1 MRRVAW
7 GLAALLVLLAG
18 LVAAGV
24 WMTTTAGGFRWLT
37 ETVAALSGGRL
48 KFEGVDGHL
57 GAPLGIRKLTLVTD
71 TQRIEIERLRLEWQP
86 RALWQRRVE
95 VDLLAAQAMRI
106 SILKKDPTPPALPA
120 SLRLPLDVR
129 VHAIDLARLD
139 FVEAGASMTFS
150 NLRARLD
157 GTGERYRLSGATL
170 ETPWADIGG
179 QIDLGKD
186 APFALRGQ
194 VDAVR
199 RAPLPVTARLELSG
213 ELAALE
219 FQLNA
224 AAEDMRFLA
233 SGEAA
238 PFAKV
243 RLPRLLVAG
252 EGIDPR
258 RFAADA
264 PSADLAFSG
273 IFEGQPG
280 ERLLGAFSLSN
291 QLAGRLDQDRLP
303 LANLTGAVF
312 GDSTRADVSDLV
324 IDLGAA
330 GQFTGDGQWRDGRF
344 TVNLESPRLDLAG
357 LHRDLNAT
365 RMRAVLQLAGDA
377 ARQTLGGEVTETWGQ
392 GRFILSH
399 ADATLRLESA
409 NFRGQAGRL
418 AAQGEL
424 RLDAGRAF
432 SAEFDATQINPA
444 RFGKF
449 PRGRLNAR
457 GKASGALAPE
467 LRLQSQFTLPPGELE
482 GRPVKGQGR
491 LRYESRHLADADI
504 DLDLA
509 GNLAKV
515 KGAFGRAGDRLT
527 WDIDAP
533 ALARLKLGL
542 GGRLSSAGSVS
553 GDPAALQIEAVAAAS
568 GLRLPGDIAA
578 DALDLQLDLQ
588 AATSGAFNG
597 RLDARGVTLA
607 GQRLSVV
614 SADLQG
620 RRNDHTL
627 TLDAR
632 MPDWQVTASL
642 AGGLDEQQIWRGKLN
657 QAAARGPWPMQLTAP
672 ATLLLSRERQQVSD
686 LALTLAGGRLSV
698 EQFSRQGT
706 QLASRGAL
714 ANLPLAPLLALLETE
729 PPFTTD
735 LRVDGGWNLRAGDS
749 LDGQLRLR
757 RQSGD
762 VRMKEPAQSLG
773 LTTLALDLDAVAS
786 HVTAHIEA
794 ASREAGQLRAD
805 GQATVLRAGA
815 FFTLPRTAPL
825 AWTAQLDVPDLRLV
839 RLFIPVGI
847 RADARLNAQL
857 TGSGTLAA
865 PRIDGRIA
873 AEKIRFTMPDEG
885 VAITDGTLKLILD
898 DDRVRVQEGVLKGQ
912 SGRILVSGEA
922 RLRDPQAGLAL
933 TFEKFAATNRSD
945 RRVIISG
952 VSQLN
957 LDLKRLQLTGELTA
971 DRARLETP
979 EASRPRL
986 SEDVVVAGRPPREKS
1001 AARRIPLLLDLK
1013 LNLGNDFLFK
1023 GGGLDA
1029 RLGGQLRV
1037 FTANDV
1043 LRQDRPEG
1051 ERLAA
1056 YPSRVLRGEGR
1067 IQVETGRYAAYGQSL
1082 DIERGVLSFI
1092 GPIDNPGIDVLA
1104 VRKTPTVKAGVQVRG
1119 TVQRPLVTLYS
1130 DPALPDTEKLS
1141 WLVLGHGL
1149 ETGEQQEFALLQL
1162 AAGALLGRAESV
1174 GMQAQLA
1181 EALRIESFGVRAG
1194 EGEDLSSTVVSVGK
1208 RLSSRTMLSYEQSLA
1223 GLSQVV
1229 KVLYQLSPH
1238 VRLEAQAGQ
1247 QSSFD
1252 VFYTREYD

>member
-1 MRRVAW
+1 MPGGWAS
-7 GLAALLVLLAG
+7 LLAG
-18 LVAAGV
+18 LAVLVLAV
-24 WMTTTAGGFRWLT
+24 MWLTTTATGFLWLAKQAT
-37 ETVAALSGGRL
+37 PLSDGRL
-48 KFEGVDGHL
+48 VLEGVEGHL
-57 GAPLGIRKLTLVTD
+57 GASVRIQKLIVKTD
-71 TQRIEIERLRLEWQP
+71 TQRITLQRVKLDWQP
-86 RALWQRRVE
+86 RSLWHRLIE
-95 VDLLAAQAMRI
+95 IDLLAAQHARVD
-106 SILKKDPTPPALPA
+106 ILKKDPTPPAYPGT
-120 SLRLPLDVR
+120 LRWLLDIRVAAWDVAQLDVVDMGQTLR
-129 VHAIDLARLD
+129 FNALHGKVDGRGDRFDLIAA
-139 FVEAGASMTFS
+139 AG
-150 NLRARLD
+150 
-157 GTGERYRLSGATL
+157 
-170 ETPWADIGG
+170 TPWADVNG
-179 QIDLGKD
+179 QFGIQKD
-186 APFALRGQ
+186 APFKLQGQ
-194 VDAVR
+194 FNAIR
-199 RAPLPVTARLELSG
+199 NTPVPVQATLGLTG
-213 ELAALE
+213 ELAAIDFKLDA
-219 FQLNA
+219 L
-224 AAEDMRFLA
+224 AEGMNVMA
-233 SGEAA
+233 SGQAA
-238 PFAKV
+238 PFARV

-252 EGIDPR
+252 EGIDPSQ
-258 RFAADA
+258 FAADA

-273 IFEGQPG
+273 MFEGQPG
-280 ERLLGAFSLSN
+280 ERLLGTFSLSN
-291 QLAGRLDQDRLP
+291 RLAGRLDQNRLP

-344 TVNLESPRLDLAG
+344 TVNLQSPRLDLAG

-392 GRFILSH
+392 GRFTLSH

-409 NFRGQAGRL
+409 NFSGQAGRL
-418 AAQGEL
+418 TAQGEL

-457 GKASGALAPE
+457 GEASGALLPE

-509 GNLAKV
+509 GNLARL

-533 ALARLKLGL
+533 ALARLNLGL
-542 GGRLSSAGSVS
+542 AGRLTSTGSVS
-553 GDPAALQIEAVAAAS
+553 GDPAALQIEAVVAAS

-578 DALDLQLDLQ
+578 DTLDLELDLQ

-620 RRNDHTL
+620 RRNAHTL

-698 EQFSRQGT
+698 EQFSRQGV

-735 LRVDGGWNLRAGDS
+735 LRVDGDWNLRAGDS

-762 VRMKEPAQSLG
+762 VRMKDPAQSLG

-786 HVTAHIEA
+786 RVTAHIEA

-805 GQATVLRAGA
+805 GQATLPREGA

-873 AEKIRFTMPDEG
+873 ADAIRFSMPEEG

-933 TFEKFAATNRSD
+933 TFEKFAVTNRSD

-971 DRARLETP
+971 DRARLEIP

-986 SEDVVVAGRPPREKS
+986 SEDVVVVGRPPREKS

-1013 LNLGNDFLFK
+1013 LNLGDDFLFK

-1037 FTANDV
+1037 FTVND
-1043 LRQDRPEG
+1043 
-1051 ERLAA
+1051 A
-1056 YPSRVLRGEGR
+1056 LRGEGR
-1067 IQVETGRYAAYGQSL
+1067 IQVEAGRYAAYGQSL

-1162 AAGALLGRAESV
+1162 AAGALLGQAESV

-1181 EALRIESFGVRAG
+1181 EALRIESFGVHAG
-1194 EGEDLSSTVVSVGK
+1194 EGDDLSSTVVSVGK
-1208 RLSSRTMLSYEQSLA
+1208 RLSSRTMLSYEQSLD
-1223 GLSQVV
+1223 GLTQVV

>member
-7 GLAALLVLLAG
+7 GLGSLLAALAILALAVLWL
-18 LVAAGV
+18 
-24 WMTTTAGGFRWLT
+24 TTTATGFLWLAKQAT
-37 ETVAALSGGRL
+37 PLSDGRL
-48 KFEGVDGHL
+48 VLEGVEGHL
-57 GAPLGIRKLTLVTD
+57 GASVRIQKLIVRTD
-71 TQRIEIERLRLEWQP
+71 TQRITLQQVKLDWQP
-86 RALWQRRVE
+86 RSLWHRLIE
-95 VDLLAAQAMRI
+95 IDLLAAQHARVD
-106 SILKKDPTPPALPA
+106 ILKKDPTPPAYPGT
-120 SLRLPLDVR
+120 LRWLLDIRVAAWDVAHLDVVDMGQTLR
-129 VHAIDLARLD
+129 FNALHGMVDGRGDRFDLIAA
-139 FVEAGASMTFS
+139 AG
-150 NLRARLD
+150 
-157 GTGERYRLSGATL
+157 
-170 ETPWADIGG
+170 TPWADVNG
-179 QIDLGKD
+179 QFGIQKD
-186 APFALRGQ
+186 APFKLQGRFNAIRNT
-194 VDAVR
+194 
-199 RAPLPVTARLELSG
+199 PVPVQATLGLTG
-213 ELAALE
+213 ELAAIDFKLDA
-219 FQLNA
+219 L
-224 AAEDMRFLA
+224 AEGMNVMA
-233 SGEAA
+233 SGQAA

-258 RFAADA
+258 QFAADA

-280 ERLLGAFSLSN
+280 ERLLGTFSLSN
-291 QLAGRLDQDRLP
+291 QLPGRLDQDRLP

-392 GRFILSH
+392 GRFTLSH

-409 NFRGQAGRL
+409 NFSGQAGRL
-418 AAQGEL
+418 TAQGEL

-467 LRLQSQFTLPPGELE
+467 LRLQSQFTLPQGELE

-491 LRYESRHLADADI
+491 LRYENRHLADADI

-509 GNLAKV
+509 GNLARL

-542 GGRLSSAGSVS
+542 GGRLSSRGSVS
-553 GDPAALQIEAVAAAS
+553 GDPAALQIEAVVAAS

-578 DALDLQLDLQ
+578 DALDLELDLQ
-588 AATSGAFNG
+588 AAASGAFNG
-597 RLDARGVTLA
+597 RLGARGVTLA
-607 GQRLSVV
+607 GQRLSTMDANV
-614 SADLQG
+614 QG
-620 RRNDHTL
+620 RRNAHTL
-627 TLDAR
+627 SLDAR

-657 QAAARGPWPMQLTAP
+657 QAAAQGPWPMQLTAP

-686 LALTLAGGRLSV
+686 LALTLAGGRLNV

-735 LRVDGGWNLRAGDS
+735 LRVDGDWNLRAGDS

-773 LTTLALDLDAVAS
+773 LTTLVLDLDAVAS
-786 HVTAHIEA
+786 HVTARIEA

-805 GQATVLRAGA
+805 GQATLLREGA
-815 FFTLPRTAPL
+815 FFTLPRSAPL

-847 RADARLNAQL
+847 RADARLEAQL
-857 TGSGTLAA
+857 TGSGSLAA

-873 AEKIRFTMPDEG
+873 AERIRFTMPDEG
-885 VAITDGTLKLILD
+885 VAITDGTLKLLLA

-912 SGRILVSGEA
+912 SGRILLSGEA
-922 RLRDPQAGLAL
+922 RLRDPQAGLAF
-933 TFEKFAATNRSD
+933 TFEKFAVTNRSD
-945 RRVIISG
+945 RRVVISG

-971 DRARLETP
+971 DRARLETQ
-979 EASRPRL
+979 EASRPAL
-986 SEDVVVAGRPPREKS
+986 SSDVVVVGRLPREKS

-1013 LNLGNDFLFK
+1013 LNLGDDFLFK

-1029 RLGGQLRV
+1029 RLDGQLRV
-1037 FTANDV
+1037 FTAN
-1043 LRQDRPEG
+1043 G
-1051 ERLAA
+1051 
-1056 YPSRVLRGEGR
+1056 VLRGEGR
-1067 IQVETGRYAAYGQSL
+1067 IQVVEGRYAAYGQSL

-1092 GPIDNPGIDVLA
+1092 GPINNPGIDVLA

-1119 TVQRPLVTLYS
+1119 TVRRPLVTLYS

-1149 ETGEQQEFALLQL
+1149 GTGGQEEFAVLQI

-1174 GMQAQLA
+1174 NMQAQLA

-1208 RLSSRTMLSYEQSLA
+1208 RLSSRTMLSYEQSLD
-1223 GLSQVV
+1223 GLTQVV

>member
-1 MRRVAW
+1 M
-7 GLAALLVLLAG
+7 AALAVLVL
-18 LVAAGV
+18 GV
-24 WMTTTAGGFRWLT
+24 LWLTTTATGFLWLAKQAT
-37 ETVAALSGGRL
+37 PLSDGRL
-48 KFEGVDGHL
+48 VLEGVEGHL
-57 GAPLGIRKLTLVTD
+57 GASVRIEKLIVKTD
-71 TQRIEIERLRLEWQP
+71 TQRITLQRVKLDWQP
-86 RALWQRRVE
+86 RSLWHRLIE
-95 VDLLAAQAMRI
+95 IDLLAAQHARVD
-106 SILKKDPTPPALPA
+106 ILKKDPTPPAYPGT
-120 SLRLPLDVR
+120 LRWLLDIRVAAWDVAQLDVVDIGQTLR
-129 VHAIDLARLD
+129 FNALHGKVDGRGDRFD
-139 FVEAGASMTFS
+139 FIAAAG
-150 NLRARLD
+150 
-157 GTGERYRLSGATL
+157 
-170 ETPWADIGG
+170 TPWADVNG
-179 QIDLGKD
+179 QFGIQKD
-186 APFALRGQ
+186 APFKLQGQ
-194 VDAVR
+194 FNAIR
-199 RAPLPVTARLELSG
+199 NTPVPVQATLGLTG
-213 ELAALE
+213 ELAAIDFKLDA
-219 FQLNA
+219 L
-224 AAEDMRFLA
+224 AEGMNVMA
-233 SGEAA
+233 SGQAA
-238 PFAKV
+238 PFARV

-252 EGIDPR
+252 EGIDPSQ
-258 RFAADA
+258 FVADA
-264 PSADLAFSG
+264 PAADLAFSG

-280 ERLLGAFSLSN
+280 ERLLGTFSLSN
-291 QLAGRLDQDRLP
+291 RLAGRLDQDRLP

-357 LHRDLNAT
+357 LHRDLNAS

-392 GRFILSH
+392 GRFTLSH
-399 ADATLRLESA
+399 ADAILRLDSA
-409 NFRGQAGRL
+409 NFSGQAGRL
-418 AAQGEL
+418 TAQGEL
-424 RLDAGRAF
+424 QLDASRAF

-457 GKASGALAPE
+457 GEASGALAPE
-467 LRLQSQFTLPPGELE
+467 LRLQSQFTLPPGELD
-482 GRPVKGQGR
+482 GRPVTGRGR
-491 LRYESRHLADADI
+491 LRYESGHLADADI

-509 GNLAKV
+509 GNLARL

-542 GGRLSSAGSVS
+542 AGRLTSTGSVG
-553 GDPAALQIEAVAAAS
+553 GDPAALQIEAVVAAS

-578 DALDLQLDLQ
+578 DALDLELALQ

-607 GQRLSVV
+607 GQRLSTIDANV
-614 SADLQG
+614 QG
-620 RRNDHTL
+620 RRNAHTL

-657 QAAARGPWPMQLTAP
+657 QAAAHGPWPMQLTAP

-698 EQFSRQGT
+698 EQFSRQGV

-714 ANLPLAPLLALLETE
+714 ANLPLAPLLGLLKTE

-735 LRVDGGWNLRAGDS
+735 LRVDGDWNLRAGDS

-773 LTTLALDLDAVAS
+773 LTMLALDLDAVAS
-786 HVTAHIEA
+786 RVTAHVEA

-805 GQATVLRAGA
+805 GQATLLREGA

-857 TGSGTLAA
+857 AGSGSLAA
-865 PRIDGRIA
+865 PRIDGRITA
-873 AEKIRFTMPDEG
+873 DAIRFSMPEEG
-885 VAITDGTLKLILD
+885 VAITDGTLKLILE

-933 TFEKFAATNRSD
+933 TFEKFAVTNRSD
-945 RRVIISG
+945 RRVVISG

-986 SEDVVVAGRPPREKS
+986 SEDVVVVGRPPREKS

-1013 LNLGNDFLFK
+1013 LNLGDDFLFK

-1037 FTANDV
+1037 FTVND
-1043 LRQDRPEG
+1043 
-1051 ERLAA
+1051 A
-1056 YPSRVLRGEGR
+1056 LRGEGR
-1067 IQVETGRYAAYGQSL
+1067 IQVEAGRYAAYGQSL

-1130 DPALPDTEKLS
+1130 DPALPDTEKLA

-1149 ETGEQQEFALLQL
+1149 GTGGQQEFALLQL
-1162 AAGALLGRAESV
+1162 AAGALLGQAESV

-1194 EGEDLSSTVVSVGK
+1194 EGDDLSSAVVSVGK
-1208 RLSSRTMLSYEQSLA
+1208 RLSSRTMLSYEQSLD

>member
-1 MRRVAW
+1 LRRVAW
-7 GLAALLVLLAG
+7 GLGSLLAALAVLVLVVLW
-18 LVAAGV
+18 L
-24 WMTTTAGGFRWLT
+24 TTTATGFLWLAKQAT
-37 ETVAALSGGRL
+37 PLSDGRL
-48 KFEGVDGHL
+48 VLEGVEGHL
-57 GAPLGIRKLTLVTD
+57 GASVRIQKLIVKTD
-71 TQRIEIERLRLEWQP
+71 TQRITLQQVKLDWQP
-86 RALWQRRVE
+86 RSLWHRLIE
-95 VDLLAAQAMRI
+95 IDLLAAQHARVD
-106 SILKKDPTPPALPA
+106 ILKKDPTPPAYPGT
-120 SLRLPLDVR
+120 LRWLLDIRVAAWEVAQLDVVDMGQTLR
-129 VHAIDLARLD
+129 FNALHGKVDGRGDRFDLIAA
-139 FVEAGASMTFS
+139 AG
-150 NLRARLD
+150 
-157 GTGERYRLSGATL
+157 
-170 ETPWADIGG
+170 TPWADVNG
-179 QIDLGKD
+179 QFGIQKD
-186 APFALRGQ
+186 APFKLQGQ
-194 VDAVR
+194 FNAIR
-199 RAPLPVTARLELSG
+199 NTPVPVQATLGLTG
-213 ELAALE
+213 ELAAIDFKLDA
-219 FQLNA
+219 L
-224 AAEDMRFLA
+224 AEGMNVMA
-233 SGEAA
+233 SGLAA
-238 PFAKV
+238 PFARV

-252 EGIDPR
+252 EGIDPSQ
-258 RFAADA
+258 FVADA

-280 ERLLGAFSLSN
+280 ERLLGTFSLSN
-291 QLAGRLDQDRLP
+291 RLAGRLDQNRLP

-344 TVNLESPRLDLAG
+344 TVNLESPRLNLAG
-357 LHRDLNAT
+357 LHSDLNAT

-377 ARQTLGGEVTETWGQ
+377 TRQTLDGEVTETWGQ
-392 GRFILSH
+392 GRFTLSH
-399 ADATLRLESA
+399 ADAILRLESA
-409 NFRGQAGRL
+409 NFSGQAGRL
-418 AAQGEL
+418 TAQGEL
-424 RLDAGRAF
+424 RLVADRAF

-457 GKASGALAPE
+457 GKASGALLPE

-491 LRYESRHLADADI
+491 LRYENRHLADADI

-509 GNLAKV
+509 GNLARF

-527 WDIDAP
+527 WNIDAP

-542 GGRLSSAGSVS
+542 AGRLTSTGSVS
-553 GDPAALQIEAVAAAS
+553 GDPAALQIEAAVAAS

-578 DALDLQLDLQ
+578 DALDLELDLQ

-614 SADLQG
+614 RADLQG
-620 RRNDHTL
+620 RRNAHTL

-657 QAAARGPWPMQLTAP
+657 QAAAQGPWPMQLTAP

-698 EQFSRQGT
+698 EQFSRQGV

-714 ANLPLAPLLALLETE
+714 ANLPLAPLLGLLKTE
-729 PPFTTD
+729 PLFTTD
-735 LRVDGGWNLRAGDS
+735 LRADGDWNLRAGDS

-773 LTTLALDLDAVAS
+773 LTMLALDLDAVAS
-786 HVTAHIEA
+786 RVTAHVEA

-805 GQATVLRAGA
+805 GQATLLREGA
-815 FFTLPRTAPL
+815 FFTLPRTASL

-873 AEKIRFTMPDEG
+873 ADAIRFSMPEEG
-885 VAITDGTLKLILD
+885 VAITDGTLKLILE

-933 TFEKFAATNRSD
+933 TFEKFAVTNRSD
-945 RRVIISG
+945 RRIVISG

-957 LDLKRLQLTGELTA
+957 LDLKRLQLTGEFTA

-986 SEDVVVAGRPPREKS
+986 SEDVVVVGQPPREKS

-1013 LNLGNDFLFK
+1013 LNLGDDFLFK

-1037 FTANDV
+1037 FTAN
-1043 LRQDRPEG
+1043 G
-1051 ERLAA
+1051 
-1056 YPSRVLRGEGR
+1056 VLRGEGR
-1067 IQVETGRYAAYGQSL
+1067 IQVVKGRYAAYGQSL

-1130 DPALPDTEKLS
+1130 DPALTDTEKLS

-1149 ETGEQQEFALLQL
+1149 ETGGQQEFALLQI
-1162 AAGALLGRAESV
+1162 AAGALLGQAESV

-1181 EALRIESFGVRAG
+1181 EALHIESFGVHAG
-1194 EGEDLSSTVVSVGK
+1194 EGEDLSSAVVSVGK
-1208 RLSSRTMLSYEQSLA
+1208 RLSSRTMLSYEQSLD

>member
-1 MRRVAW
+1 M
-7 GLAALLVLLAG
+7 AALAVLVL
-18 LVAAGV
+18 GV
-24 WMTTTAGGFRWLT
+24 LWLTTTATGFLWLAKQAT
-37 ETVAALSGGRL
+37 PLSDGRL
-48 KFEGVDGHL
+48 VLEGVEGHL
-57 GAPLGIRKLTLVTD
+57 GASVRIEKLIVKTD
-71 TQRIEIERLRLEWQP
+71 TQRITLQRVKLDWQP
-86 RALWQRRVE
+86 RSLWHRLIE
-95 VDLLAAQAMRI
+95 IDLLAAQHARVD
-106 SILKKDPTPPALPA
+106 ILKKDPTPPAYPGT
-120 SLRLPLDVR
+120 LRWLLDIRVAAWDVAQLDVVDIGQTLR
-129 VHAIDLARLD
+129 FNALHGKVDGRGDRFD
-139 FVEAGASMTFS
+139 FIAAAG
-150 NLRARLD
+150 
-157 GTGERYRLSGATL
+157 
-170 ETPWADIGG
+170 TPWADVNG
-179 QIDLGKD
+179 QFGIQKD
-186 APFALRGQ
+186 APFKLQGQ
-194 VDAVR
+194 FNAIR
-199 RAPLPVTARLELSG
+199 NTPVPVQATLGLTG
-213 ELAALE
+213 ELAAIDFKLDA
-219 FQLNA
+219 L
-224 AAEDMRFLA
+224 AEGMNVMA
-233 SGEAA
+233 SGQAA
-238 PFAKV
+238 PFARV

-252 EGIDPR
+252 EGIDPSQ
-258 RFAADA
+258 FVADA
-264 PSADLAFSG
+264 PAADLAFSG

-280 ERLLGAFSLSN
+280 ERLLGTFSLSN

-344 TVNLESPRLDLAG
+344 TVNLESPRLNLAG

-392 GRFILSH
+392 GRFTLSH

-409 NFRGQAGRL
+409 NFSGQAGRL
-418 AAQGEL
+418 TAQGEL
-424 RLDAGRAF
+424 RLDADRAF

-457 GKASGALAPE
+457 GEASGALLPE

-482 GRPVKGQGR
+482 GRPVTGQGR

-509 GNLAKV
+509 GNLARF

-527 WDIDAP
+527 WNIDAP

-542 GGRLSSAGSVS
+542 AGRLTSTGSVS
-553 GDPAALQIEAVAAAS
+553 GDPAALQIEAAVAAS

-578 DALDLQLDLQ
+578 DALDLELDLQ

-614 SADLQG
+614 RADLQG
-620 RRNDHTL
+620 RRNAHTL

-657 QAAARGPWPMQLTAP
+657 QAAAHGPWPMQLTAP

-698 EQFSRQGT
+698 EQFSRQGV

-714 ANLPLAPLLALLETE
+714 ANLPLAPLLGLLKTE

-735 LRVDGGWNLRAGDS
+735 LRVDGDWNLRAGDS

-773 LTTLALDLDAVAS
+773 LTTLVLNLDAVAS
-786 HVTAHIEA
+786 RVTAHVEA

-805 GQATVLRAGA
+805 GQATLLREGA

-857 TGSGTLAA
+857 TGSGSLAA

-873 AEKIRFTMPDEG
+873 ADAIRFSMPEEG
-885 VAITDGTLKLILD
+885 VAITDGTLKLILE

-933 TFEKFAATNRSD
+933 TFEKFAVTNRSD

-979 EASRPRL
+979 EANRPRL
-986 SEDVVVAGRPPREKS
+986 SEDVVVVGRPPREKS

-1013 LNLGNDFLFK
+1013 LNLGDDFLFK

-1037 FTANDV
+1037 FTVND
-1043 LRQDRPEG
+1043 
-1051 ERLAA
+1051 A
-1056 YPSRVLRGEGR
+1056 LRGEGR
-1067 IQVETGRYAAYGQSL
+1067 IQVEAGRYAAYGQSL

-1130 DPALPDTEKLS
+1130 DPALPDTEKLA

-1149 ETGEQQEFALLQL
+1149 GTGGQQEFALLQL
-1162 AAGALLGRAESV
+1162 AAGALLGQAESV

-1194 EGEDLSSTVVSVGK
+1194 EGEDLSSAVVSVGK
-1208 RLSSRTMLSYEQSLA
+1208 RLSSRTMLSYEQSLD

>member
-7 GLAALLVLLAG
+7 GLGSLLAALAVLVLVVLW
-18 LVAAGV
+18 L
-24 WMTTTAGGFRWLT
+24 TTTATGFLWLAKQAT
-37 ETVAALSGGRL
+37 PLSDGRL
-48 KFEGVDGHL
+48 VLEGVEGHL
-57 GAPLGIRKLTLVTD
+57 GASVRIQKLIVKTD
-71 TQRIEIERLRLEWQP
+71 TQRITLQRVKLDWQP
-86 RALWQRRVE
+86 RSLWHRLIE
-95 VDLLAAQAMRI
+95 IDLLAAQHARVD
-106 SILKKDPTPPALPA
+106 ILKKDPTPPAYPGT
-120 SLRLPLDVR
+120 LRWLLDIRVAAWDVAQLDVVDMGQTLSFNALHGKVDGR
-129 VHAIDLARLD
+129 GDRFD
-139 FVEAGASMTFS
+139 FIAAAG
-150 NLRARLD
+150 
-157 GTGERYRLSGATL
+157 
-170 ETPWADIGG
+170 TPWADVNG
-179 QIDLGKD
+179 QFGIQKD
-186 APFALRGQ
+186 APFKLQGQ
-194 VDAVR
+194 FNAIR
-199 RAPLPVTARLELSG
+199 NTPVPVQATLGLTG
-213 ELAALE
+213 ELAAIDFKLE
-219 FQLNA
+219 AL
-224 AAEDMRFLA
+224 AEGMNVMA
-233 SGEAA
+233 SGQAA
-238 PFAKV
+238 PFARV

-252 EGIDPR
+252 EGIDPSQ
-258 RFAADA
+258 FVADA

-280 ERLLGAFSLSN
+280 ERLLGTFSLSN
-291 QLAGRLDQDRLP
+291 RLAGRLDQDRLP

-330 GQFTGDGQWRDGRF
+330 GKFTGDGQWRDGRF

-377 ARQTLGGEVTETWGQ
+377 ARQTLGGVVTETWGQ
-392 GRFILSH
+392 GRFTLSH

-409 NFRGQAGRL
+409 NFSGQAGRL
-418 AAQGEL
+418 TAQGEL
-424 RLDAGRAF
+424 RLDADRAF

-457 GKASGALAPE
+457 GEASGALLPE

-482 GRPVKGQGR
+482 GRPVTGRGR

-509 GNLAKV
+509 GNLARL

-542 GGRLSSAGSVS
+542 GGRLSSRGSVS
-553 GDPAALQIEAVAAAS
+553 GDPAALQIEAVVAAS

-607 GQRLSVV
+607 GQRLSTIDANV
-614 SADLQG
+614 QG
-620 RRNDHTL
+620 RRNAHTL

-686 LALTLAGGRLSV
+686 LALTLAGGRLSI
-698 EQFSRQGT
+698 EQFSRQGA

-714 ANLPLAPLLALLETE
+714 ANLPLAPLLALLKTE

-735 LRVDGGWNLRAGDS
+735 LRVDGDWNLRAGDS

-786 HVTAHIEA
+786 RVTAHIEA

-805 GQATVLRAGA
+805 GQATLLREGA

-873 AEKIRFTMPDEG
+873 ADAIRFSMPEEG

-933 TFEKFAATNRSD
+933 TFEKFAVTNRSD
-945 RRVIISG
+945 RRVVISG

-986 SEDVVVAGRPPREKS
+986 SEDVVVVGQPPREKS

-1013 LNLGNDFLFK
+1013 LNLGDDFLFK

-1029 RLGGQLRV
+1029 RLGGQLHV
-1037 FTANDV
+1037 FTVN
-1043 LRQDRPEG
+1043 G
-1051 ERLAA
+1051 
-1056 YPSRVLRGEGR
+1056 VLRGEGR
-1067 IQVETGRYAAYGQSL
+1067 IQVEAGRYAAYGQSL

-1130 DPALPDTEKLS
+1130 DPALPDTEKLA

-1149 ETGEQQEFALLQL
+1149 GTGGQEEFAVLQI
-1162 AAGALLGRAESV
+1162 AAGALLGQAESV
-1174 GMQAQLA
+1174 NMQARLA

-1194 EGEDLSSTVVSVGK
+1194 EGEDLSSAVVSVGK
-1208 RLSSRTMLSYEQSLA
+1208 RLSSRTMLSYEQSLD

>member
-7 GLAALLVLLAG
+7 GLGSLLAALAILVLAVLW
-18 LVAAGV
+18 L
-24 WMTTTAGGFRWLT
+24 TTTATGFLWLAKQAT
-37 ETVAALSGGRL
+37 PLSDGRL
-48 KFEGVDGHL
+48 VLEGVEGHL
-57 GAPLGIRKLTLVTD
+57 GASVRIQKLIVRTD
-71 TQRIEIERLRLEWQP
+71 TQRITLQQVKLDWQP
-86 RALWQRRVE
+86 RSLWHRLIE
-95 VDLLAAQAMRI
+95 IDLLAAQHARVD
-106 SILKKDPTPPALPA
+106 ILKKDPTPPTYPGT
-120 SLRLPLDVR
+120 LRWLLDIRVAAWDVAQLDVVDMGQTLR
-129 VHAIDLARLD
+129 FNALHGKVDGRGDRFDLIAA
-139 FVEAGASMTFS
+139 AG
-150 NLRARLD
+150 
-157 GTGERYRLSGATL
+157 
-170 ETPWADIGG
+170 TPWADVNG
-179 QIDLGKD
+179 QFGIQKD
-186 APFALRGQ
+186 APFKLQGQ
-194 VDAVR
+194 FNAIR
-199 RAPLPVTARLELSG
+199 NTPVPVQATLGLTG
-213 ELAALE
+213 ELAAIDFKLDALAE
-219 FQLNA
+219 GMNA
-224 AAEDMRFLA
+224 MA
-233 SGEAA
+233 SGQAA

-258 RFAADA
+258 QFAADA

-280 ERLLGAFSLSN
+280 ERLLGTFSLSN
-291 QLAGRLDQDRLP
+291 QLPGRLDQDRLP

-330 GQFTGDGQWRDGRF
+330 GQFIGDGQWRDGRF

-392 GRFILSH
+392 GRFTLSH

-409 NFRGQAGRL
+409 NFSGQAGRL
-418 AAQGEL
+418 TAQGEL

-467 LRLQSQFTLPPGELE
+467 LRLQSQFTLPQGELE

-491 LRYESRHLADADI
+491 LRYENRHLADADI

-509 GNLAKV
+509 GNLARL

-542 GGRLSSAGSVS
+542 GGRLSSRGSVS
-553 GDPAALQIEAVAAAS
+553 GDPAALQIEAVVAAS

-578 DALDLQLDLQ
+578 DALDLELDLQ
-588 AATSGAFNG
+588 AAASGAFNG
-597 RLDARGVTLA
+597 RLGARGVTLA
-607 GQRLSVV
+607 GQRLSTMDANV
-614 SADLQG
+614 QG
-620 RRNDHTL
+620 RRNAHTL

-657 QAAARGPWPMQLTAP
+657 QAAAQGPWPMQLTAP

-686 LALTLAGGRLSV
+686 LALTLAGGRLNV

-749 LDGQLRLR
+749 LDGQLRLH

-773 LTTLALDLDAVAS
+773 LTTLVLDLDAVAS
-786 HVTAHIEA
+786 HVTARIEA
-794 ASREAGQLRAD
+794 ASGEAGQLRAD
-805 GQATVLRAGA
+805 GQATLLREGA
-815 FFTLPRTAPL
+815 FFTLPRSAPL

-847 RADARLNAQL
+847 RADARLEAQL
-857 TGSGTLAA
+857 TGSGSLAA

-873 AEKIRFTMPDEG
+873 AERIRFTMPDEG
-885 VAITDGTLKLILD
+885 VAITDGTLKLLLA

-945 RRVIISG
+945 RRVVISG

-971 DRARLETP
+971 DRARLETQ
-979 EASRPRL
+979 EASRPAL
-986 SEDVVVAGRPPREKS
+986 SSDVVVVGRPPREKS

-1013 LNLGNDFLFK
+1013 LNLGDDFLFK

-1029 RLGGQLRV
+1029 RLDGQLRV
-1037 FTANDV
+1037 FTAN
-1043 LRQDRPEG
+1043 G
-1051 ERLAA
+1051 
-1056 YPSRVLRGEGR
+1056 VLRGEGR
-1067 IQVETGRYAAYGQSL
+1067 IQVVEGRYAAYGQSL

-1092 GPIDNPGIDVLA
+1092 GPINNPGIDVLA

-1149 ETGEQQEFALLQL
+1149 GTGGQEEFAVLQI

-1174 GMQAQLA
+1174 NMQAQLA

-1208 RLSSRTMLSYEQSLA
+1208 RLSSRTMLSYEQSLD
-1223 GLSQVV
+1223 GLTQVV

>member
-1 MRRVAW
+1 M
-7 GLAALLVLLAG
+7 AALAILALAVLWL
-18 LVAAGV
+18 
-24 WMTTTAGGFRWLT
+24 TTTATGFLWLAKQAT
-37 ETVAALSGGRL
+37 PLSDGRL
-48 KFEGVDGHL
+48 VLEGVEGHL
-57 GAPLGIRKLTLVTD
+57 GASVRIQKLIVRTD
-71 TQRIEIERLRLEWQP
+71 TQRITLQQVKLDWQP
-86 RALWQRRVE
+86 RSLWHRLIE
-95 VDLLAAQAMRI
+95 IDLLAAQHARVD
-106 SILKKDPTPPALPA
+106 ILKKDPTPPAYPGT
-120 SLRLPLDVR
+120 LRWLLDIRVAAWDVAHLDVVDMGQTLR
-129 VHAIDLARLD
+129 FNALHGMVDGRGDRFDLIAA
-139 FVEAGASMTFS
+139 AG
-150 NLRARLD
+150 
-157 GTGERYRLSGATL
+157 
-170 ETPWADIGG
+170 TPWADVNG
-179 QIDLGKD
+179 QFGIQKD
-186 APFALRGQ
+186 APFKLQGRFNAIRNT
-194 VDAVR
+194 
-199 RAPLPVTARLELSG
+199 PVPVQATLGLTG
-213 ELAALE
+213 ELAAIDFKLDA
-219 FQLNA
+219 L
-224 AAEDMRFLA
+224 AEGMNVMA
-233 SGEAA
+233 SGQAA

-258 RFAADA
+258 QFAADA

-280 ERLLGAFSLSN
+280 ERLLGTFSLSN
-291 QLAGRLDQDRLP
+291 QLPGRLDQDRLP

-392 GRFILSH
+392 GRFTLSH

-409 NFRGQAGRL
+409 NFSGQAGRL
-418 AAQGEL
+418 TAQGEL

-467 LRLQSQFTLPPGELE
+467 LRLQSQFTLPQGELE

-491 LRYESRHLADADI
+491 LRYENRHLADADI

-509 GNLAKV
+509 GNLARL

-542 GGRLSSAGSVS
+542 GGRLSSRGSVS
-553 GDPAALQIEAVAAAS
+553 GDPAALQIEAVVAAS

-578 DALDLQLDLQ
+578 DALDLELDLQ
-588 AATSGAFNG
+588 AAASGAFNG
-597 RLDARGVTLA
+597 RLGARGVTLA
-607 GQRLSVV
+607 GQRLSTMDANV
-614 SADLQG
+614 QG
-620 RRNDHTL
+620 RRNAHTL
-627 TLDAR
+627 SLDAR

-657 QAAARGPWPMQLTAP
+657 QAAAQGPWPMQLTAP

-686 LALTLAGGRLSV
+686 LALTLAGGRLNV

-735 LRVDGGWNLRAGDS
+735 LRVDGDWNLRAGDS
-749 LDGQLRLR
+749 LDGQLRLH

-773 LTTLALDLDAVAS
+773 LTTLVLDLDAVAS
-786 HVTAHIEA
+786 HVTARIEA

-805 GQATVLRAGA
+805 GQATLLREGA
-815 FFTLPRTAPL
+815 FFTLPRSAPL

-847 RADARLNAQL
+847 RADARLEAQL
-857 TGSGTLAA
+857 TGSGSLAA

-873 AEKIRFTMPDEG
+873 AERIRFTMPDEG
-885 VAITDGTLKLILD
+885 VAITDGTLKLLLA

-945 RRVIISG
+945 RRVVISG

-971 DRARLETP
+971 DRARLETQ
-979 EASRPRL
+979 EASRPAL
-986 SEDVVVAGRPPREKS
+986 SSDVVVVGRPPREKS

-1013 LNLGNDFLFK
+1013 LNLGDDFLFK

-1029 RLGGQLRV
+1029 RLDGQLRV
-1037 FTANDV
+1037 FTAN
-1043 LRQDRPEG
+1043 G
-1051 ERLAA
+1051 
-1056 YPSRVLRGEGR
+1056 VLRGEGR
-1067 IQVETGRYAAYGQSL
+1067 IQVVEGRYAAYGQSL

-1092 GPIDNPGIDVLA
+1092 GPINNPGIDVLA

-1149 ETGEQQEFALLQL
+1149 GTGGQEEFAVLQI

-1174 GMQAQLA
+1174 NMQAQLA

-1208 RLSSRTMLSYEQSLA
+1208 RLSSRTMLSYEQSLD
-1223 GLSQVV
+1223 GLTQVV

>member
-7 GLAALLVLLAG
+7 GLGSLLAALAVLVL
-18 LVAAGV
+18 GV
-24 WMTTTAGGFRWLT
+24 LWLTTTATGFLWLAKQAT
-37 ETVAALSGGRL
+37 PLSDGRL
-48 KFEGVDGHL
+48 VLEGVEGHL
-57 GAPLGIRKLTLVTD
+57 GASVRIEKLIVKTD
-71 TQRIEIERLRLEWQP
+71 TQRITLQRVKLDWQP
-86 RALWQRRVE
+86 RSLWHRLIE
-95 VDLLAAQAMRI
+95 IDLLAAQHARVD
-106 SILKKDPTPPALPA
+106 ILKKDPTPPAYPGT
-120 SLRLPLDVR
+120 LRWLLDIRVAAWDVAQLDVVDIGQTLR
-129 VHAIDLARLD
+129 FNALHGKVDGRGDRFD
-139 FVEAGASMTFS
+139 FIAAAG
-150 NLRARLD
+150 
-157 GTGERYRLSGATL
+157 
-170 ETPWADIGG
+170 TPWADVNG
-179 QIDLGKD
+179 QFGIQKD
-186 APFALRGQ
+186 APFKLQGQ
-194 VDAVR
+194 FNAIR
-199 RAPLPVTARLELSG
+199 NTPVPVQATLGLTG
-213 ELAALE
+213 ELAAIDFKLDA
-219 FQLNA
+219 L
-224 AAEDMRFLA
+224 AEGMNVMA
-233 SGEAA
+233 SGQAA
-238 PFAKV
+238 PFARV

-252 EGIDPR
+252 EGIDPSQ
-258 RFAADA
+258 FVADA
-264 PSADLAFSG
+264 PAADLAFSG

-280 ERLLGAFSLSN
+280 ERLLGTFSLSN

-344 TVNLESPRLDLAG
+344 TVNLESPRLNLAG

-392 GRFILSH
+392 GRFTLSH

-409 NFRGQAGRL
+409 NFSGQAGRL
-418 AAQGEL
+418 TAQGEL
-424 RLDAGRAF
+424 RLDADRAF

-457 GKASGALAPE
+457 GEASGALLPE

-482 GRPVKGQGR
+482 GRPVTGQGR

-509 GNLAKV
+509 GNLARF

-527 WDIDAP
+527 WNIDAP

-542 GGRLSSAGSVS
+542 AGRLTSTGSVS
-553 GDPAALQIEAVAAAS
+553 GDPAALQIEAAVAAS

-578 DALDLQLDLQ
+578 DALDLELDLQ

-614 SADLQG
+614 RADLQG
-620 RRNDHTL
+620 RRNAHTL

-657 QAAARGPWPMQLTAP
+657 QAAAHGPWPMQLTAP

-698 EQFSRQGT
+698 EQFSRQGV

-714 ANLPLAPLLALLETE
+714 ANLPLAPLLGLLKTE

-735 LRVDGGWNLRAGDS
+735 LRVDGDWNLRAGDS

-773 LTTLALDLDAVAS
+773 LTTLVLNLDAVAS
-786 HVTAHIEA
+786 RVTAHVEA

-805 GQATVLRAGA
+805 GQATLLREGA

-857 TGSGTLAA
+857 TGSGSLAA

-873 AEKIRFTMPDEG
+873 ADAIRFSMPEEG
-885 VAITDGTLKLILD
+885 VAITDGTLKLILE

-933 TFEKFAATNRSD
+933 TFEKFAVTNRSD

-979 EASRPRL
+979 EANRPRL
-986 SEDVVVAGRPPREKS
+986 SEDVVVVGRPPREKS

-1013 LNLGNDFLFK
+1013 LNLGDDFLFK

-1037 FTANDV
+1037 FTVND
-1043 LRQDRPEG
+1043 
-1051 ERLAA
+1051 A
-1056 YPSRVLRGEGR
+1056 LRGEGR
-1067 IQVETGRYAAYGQSL
+1067 IQVEAGRYAAYGQSL

-1130 DPALPDTEKLS
+1130 DPALPDTEKLA

-1149 ETGEQQEFALLQL
+1149 GTGGQQEFALLQL
-1162 AAGALLGRAESV
+1162 AAGALLGQAESV

-1194 EGEDLSSTVVSVGK
+1194 EGEDLSSAVVSVGK
-1208 RLSSRTMLSYEQSLA
+1208 RLSSRTMLSYEQSLD